1 MILPIN
7 PTINRDQ
14 FTDDEFYEFCL
25 ANPDFRIERDKHGQ
39 IYFEMPTGTKT
50 SFRNADLVADV
61 VIWNRQTRSGRVSES
76 NGGYKLP
83 DGSTRA
89 PDVAWVSHERWN
101 VATAEEQDKFAQICP
116 DFALELA
123 SDKYEVDWLRKKMKK
138 YLRNGV
144 RLGWIV
150 DPFAQ
155 QTIVFRPDHEPLTV
169 PFTEALTGY
178 EVMPGFSLLMSELME

>member
-7 PTINRDQ
+7 PTIDRDQ
-14 FTDDEFYEFCL
+14 FTDNEFYSFCL
-25 ANPDFRIERDKHGQ
+25 ANPELRIERDERGQ
-39 IYFEMPTGTKT
+39 LSFEPFTETRI
-50 SFRNADLVADV
+50 SFVCAELITEVGL
-61 VIWNRQTRSGRVSES
+61 WNRKTRSGRVSES
-76 NGGYKLP
+76 SGGYKLP

-101 VATAEEQDKFAQICP
+101 AATDKEQDKFAQICP
-116 DFALELA
+116 DFVIELA
-123 SDKYEVDWLRKKMKK
+123 SDKYEVEWLRKKLKK

-150 DPFAQ
+150 DPFTQ

-169 PFTEALTGY
+169 PFNDELTGY
-178 EVMPGFSLLMSELME
+178 DVMPGFALQMSSLME

>member
-14 FTDDEFYEFCL
+14 FTDNEFYSFCL
-25 ANPDFRIERDKHGQ
+25 ANPELRIERDEHGQ
-39 IYFEMPTGTKT
+39 IFFEMPTGTKT
-50 SFRNADLVADV
+50 SFKNADLVADV
-61 VIWNRQTRSGRVSES
+61 VIWNRKTRSGRVSES

-101 VATAEEQDKFAQICP
+101 AATDEEQDKFAQICP
-116 DFALELA
+116 DFVIELA
-123 SDKYEVDWLRKKMKK
+123 SDKYEAEWLRKKLKK

-150 DPFAQ
+150 DPFTQ
-155 QTIVFRPDHEPLTV
+155 QTIVFRPDHEPLTA
-169 PFTEALTGY
+169 PFTDELTGY
-178 EVMPGFSLLMSELME
+178 DVMPGFTLQMSSLME